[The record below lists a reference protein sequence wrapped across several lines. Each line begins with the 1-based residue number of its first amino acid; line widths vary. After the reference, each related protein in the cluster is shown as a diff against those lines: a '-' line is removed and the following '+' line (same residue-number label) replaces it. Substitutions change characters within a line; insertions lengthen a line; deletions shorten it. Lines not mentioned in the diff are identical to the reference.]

1 MCLIGAEKYNLHACL
16 FSARCHFSL
25 STSNRLPSLNF
36 REIPSQ
42 HMFPEGFANEN
53 PNTVA
58 KTHSTSATVIG
69 PMGDNDSDQADQNP
83 AIGI

>member
-1 MCLIGAEKYNLHACL
+1 
-16 FSARCHFSL
+16 
-25 STSNRLPSLNF
+25 
-36 REIPSQ
+36 
-42 HMFPEGFANEN
+42 MFPEGFANEN